1 MDKTRAGQSFGQVAQ
16 WGARTAGRCAA
27 PPLTG
32 QEDEQGL
39 EPLSGGA
46 HLAVFA
52 PVQNQARV
60 ETVARRLSD
69 AIELGLLADGE
80 QLPGETDLAARLGV
94 STVTLRG
101 ALVILRQQGMLATR
115 RGRGG
120 GSFVTAPPGPPAGR
134 LLPRLAEYSA
144 EELRD
149 LGDHHAAVSGAA
161 SLLAACRTDPADLIR
176 LRRLHEEFA
185 AAGDAAALA
194 RADRRL
200 HVEVAAAAQSPR
212 LTREE
217 IRFQTESGALLCLAF
232 AEEDLVR
239 SAVALHHDL
248 VAAIAA
254 GDGQT
259 ARALAEEH
267 VRTATE
273 RMIELRL
280 HLPV

>member
-1 MDKTRAGQSFGQVAQ
+1 MER
-16 WGARTAGRCAA
+16 
-27 PPLTG
+27 
-32 QEDEQGL
+32 
-39 EPLSGGA
+39 LSGGA
-46 HLAVFA
+46 HLGVFA

-60 ETVARRLSD
+60 GAVARRLGD

-80 QLPGETDLAARLGV
+80 QLPGEADLAARLGV

-101 ALVILRQQGMLATR
+101 ALVALREQGLLETR

-120 GSFVTAPPGPPAGR
+120 GSFVTAPSGPPAER
-134 LLPRLAEYSA
+134 LRTRLAEYGV

-161 SLLAACRTDPADLIR
+161 SLLAACRTDEDGLAR
-176 LRRLHEEFA
+176 LRRLEEEFAA

-217 IRFQTESGALLCLAF
+217 IRFQTESGALLCLALS
-232 AEEDLVR
+232 EDDLAGAAVR
-239 SAVALHHDL
+239 QHRSLLAAVE
-248 VAAIAA
+248 A
-254 GDGQT
+254 GDGQG

-267 VRTATE
+267 VRAAVD
-273 RMIELRL
+273 RLVDLRL
-280 HLPV
+280 HLPD